1 MTISSQGNAQDF
13 GDTTQARWSARGA
26 SNATRGLFGGGYAPT
41 MYNIIEFVTI
51 ASTGN
56 AQDFGDLNTAKG
68 GCASMASS
76 TRALWAGGETPAPQ
90 DEIDFVEIASTGN
103 GVDFGDIA
111 SSTKT
116 LGGGLSNG
124 HGGL

>member
-1 MTISSQGNAQDF
+1 
-13 GDTTQARWSARGA
+13 
-26 SNATRGLFGGGYAPT
+26 
-41 MYNIIEFVTI
+41 
-51 ASTGN
+51 
-56 AQDFGDLNTAKG
+56 
-68 GCASMASS
+68 MASS
-76 TRALWAGGETPAPQ
+76 TRALRAGGETPAPQ